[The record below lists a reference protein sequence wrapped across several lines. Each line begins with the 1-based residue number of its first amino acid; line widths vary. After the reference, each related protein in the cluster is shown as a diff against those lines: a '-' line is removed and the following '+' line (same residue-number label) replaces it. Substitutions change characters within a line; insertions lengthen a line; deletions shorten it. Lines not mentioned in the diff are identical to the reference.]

1 MNVSEFGSQSRTL
14 NFADS
19 SMCLQLNFTFET
31 DSKNVTYGEIR
42 NYVAIGDSLSE
53 GLGDF
58 AFEWFDNREGCGWT
72 DRLAALLTIQA
83 EARGIDFKYA
93 NFAIRG
99 TKLRK
104 IMTTQLDAA
113 LALKPDFITVM
124 AGSNDIMTKTK
135 KLPEL
140 ERIYREGLMRI
151 QASGAKVVVANIMN
165 PVHLRV
171 FSAMAWRAHR
181 ITAVIERSAAE
192 LGIPVIDVHGIKE
205 LRDLR
210 YWADDMVHFSGH
222 GHIKVANR
230 AAHIMGLDYR
240 MPEANLATAPDLSRS
255 VRETIKWI
263 TFYVMPFFK
272 RRILGKTSGDGFV
285 AKYPSFTRI
294 NHEEFE
300 TFEVVLAA

>member
-1 MNVSEFGSQSRTL
+1 M
-14 NFADS
+14 
-19 SMCLQLNFTFET
+19 
-31 DSKNVTYGEIR
+31 TYGQIR

-83 EARGIDFKYA
+83 EERGNTFHYA
-93 NFAIRG
+93 NLAIRG
-99 TKLRK
+99 SKLKK

-113 LALKPDFITVM
+113 LALNPDFITVM
-124 AGSNDIMTKTK
+124 AGANDIMTKTK

-140 ERIYREGLMRI
+140 ERVYRDGLLRI

-165 PVHLRV
+165 PVHLRI
-171 FSAMAWRAHR
+171 FSPMAARAAR
-181 ITAVIERSAAE
+181 MTAIIERSAAE
-192 LGIPVIDVHGIKE
+192 LGIDVIDVHRIHE

-222 GHIKVANR
+222 GHIMVANR
-230 AAHIMGLDYR
+230 AAAVMNLDYR
-240 MPEANLATAPDLSRS
+240 MPEAILAPAPDLSRS
-255 VRETIKWI
+255 IRETLRWVGA
-263 TFYVMPFFK
+263 YLLPFFK
-272 RRILGKTSGDGFV
+272 RKMSGKSSGDGLV
-285 AKYPSFTRI
+285 AKYPAFTRI

-300 TFEVVLAA
+300 TFETVLAA

>member
-1 MNVSEFGSQSRTL
+1 MSYQ
-14 NFADS
+14 
-19 SMCLQLNFTFET
+19 
-31 DSKNVTYGEIR
+31 EIR

-72 DRLAALLTIQA
+72 DRLATLLTIQA
-83 EARGIDFKYA
+83 EARGHKFHYA

-113 LALKPDFITVM
+113 LALNPDFITVM
-124 AGSNDIMTKTK
+124 AGANDIMTKVK

-140 ERIYREGLMRI
+140 ERVYREGLMRI
-151 QASGAKVVVANIMN
+151 QASGAKVIVANIMN

-171 FSAMAWRAHR
+171 FSPMAYRANR
-181 ITAVIERSAAE
+181 ITALIERSAAE
-192 LGIPVIDVHGIKE
+192 LGIKVIDIHGIHE
-205 LRDLR
+205 LHDLR

-230 AAHIMGLDYR
+230 AAELMNLDYR
-240 MPEANLATAPDLSRS
+240 MPEAKLPFAPDLSRS
-255 VRETIKWI
+255 LRETIRWVRN
-263 TFYVMPFFK
+263 YLLPFFK
-272 RRILGKTSGDGFV
+272 RKLTGRSSGDGFE

-294 NHEEFE
+294 NHEAFE

>member
-1 MNVSEFGSQSRTL
+1 MN
-14 NFADS
+14 
-19 SMCLQLNFTFET
+19 
-31 DSKNVTYGEIR
+31 YGEIR

-72 DRLAALLTIQA
+72 DRLATLLTIEA
-83 EARGIDFKYA
+83 EDRGNTFHYA
-93 NFAIRG
+93 NLAIRG
-99 TKLRK
+99 SKLRK

-124 AGSNDIMTKTK
+124 AGANDIMTKSK

-171 FSAMAWRAHR
+171 FSPMAARAAR
-181 ITAVIERSAAE
+181 MTALIERSAAE
-192 LGIPVIDVHGIKE
+192 LGIDVIDVHRIGE

-222 GHIKVANR
+222 GHIMVANR
-230 AAHIMGLDYR
+230 AAAVMGLEYR
-240 MPEANLATAPDLSRS
+240 MPEAELEPAPDLSRS
-255 VRETIKWI
+255 IRETVRWI
-263 TFYVMPFFK
+263 RAYLLPFFK
-272 RRILGKTSGDGFV
+272 RKLTGRSSGDGFE
-285 AKYPSFTRI
+285 AKYPQFTRI

-300 TFEVVLAA
+300 TFQVVLAA

>member
-1 MNVSEFGSQSRTL
+1 MSYRDIS
-14 NFADS
+14 
-19 SMCLQLNFTFET
+19 
-31 DSKNVTYGEIR
+31 

-72 DRLAALLTIQA
+72 DRLATLLTIQA
-83 EARGIDFKYA
+83 EDAGNSFHYA
-93 NFAIRG
+93 NLAIRG
-99 TKLRK
+99 SKLRK

-124 AGSNDIMTKTK
+124 AGANDIMTKAK

-140 ERIYREGLMRI
+140 ERVYREGLIKI

-171 FSAMAWRAHR
+171 FSPMAARAAR
-181 ITAVIERSAAE
+181 MTALIERSAAE
-192 LGIPVIDVHGIKE
+192 LGIDVIDVHRISE

-222 GHIKVANR
+222 GHIMVANR
-230 AAHIMGLDYR
+230 AAAVMGLEYR
-240 MPEANLATAPDLSRS
+240 MPEAVLEPAPDLSRS
-255 VRETIKWI
+255 IRETIRWVRS
-263 TFYVMPFFK
+263 YLLPFFK
-272 RRILGKTSGDGFV
+272 RKMSGKSSGDGFE